1 MPKTM
6 KKFIKRLRR
15 PRSTKRTLCSSQHLA
30 SFGQE
35 IVVKFLETLNTIK
48 LFHWK
53 THSYAT
59 HKATDELYS
68 KINENVDTFV
78 EVLLGKCGNRIHLG
92 HVKHISLKDFSHE
105 EEFKREM
112 ENFKS
117 YLIGLNSNK
126 GLQLMSNS
134 DLYNI
139 RDELLANVNQFLY
152 LLTFK

>member
-1 MPKTM
+1 MPKTI
-6 KKFIKRLRR
+6 KKFTKKYRR
-15 PRSTKRTLCSSQHLA
+15 PRSLKRTLCNSQHLA

-78 EVLLGKCGNRIHLG
+78 EVLLGKCGNRVHLG
-92 HVKHISLKDFSHE
+92 HVKHISLKDFNHV